1 MNHSTSNGRV
11 DIKSPNTCDLF
22 NMYDKIPA
30 HQCTTYR
37 NALEGQWD
45 TSSLSDAYFSKENIQ
60 HLQNKIR
67 QGVYEES
74 NGQYKIAEQD
84 CDTLKIIMRSI
95 YLQYSSNLPTNI
107 NEQIAALNKM
117 VLNYCIPQVFSEA
130 QGYMKYLSDAST
142 MYTPMEPP
150 VLAKENDKQLF
161 LKSFF

>member
-1 MNHSTSNGRV
+1 MNHPTSNGRV

-130 QGYMKYLSDAST
+130 QGYMKYLSDASS
-142 MYTPMEPP
+142 MFTPMEPP